1 MISGVPTCFPQSNP
15 KLPTDQK
22 IYIVKTGN
30 HDTEMILKKRAE
42 QKADTKTHENQGLRP
57 VLSNLVSA
65 DHTQGAEGDV
75 LSPNPGTLRSV
86 AIVTILNRKSFYSR
100 NQKNDRLTRRDR
112 EHTTVKTGDSAF
124 CTVDFSGFLR

>member
-1 MISGVPTCFPQSNP
+1 
-15 KLPTDQK
+15 
-22 IYIVKTGN
+22 
-30 HDTEMILKKRAE
+30 MILKKRAE

-57 VLSNLVSA
+57 VLSNFVSV
-65 DHTQGAEGDV
+65 DHTQGAGDM

-86 AIVTILNRKSFYSR
+86 AIVTILNRKSFYGK

>member
-30 HDTEMILKKRAE
+30 RDTEMILEKRAE
-42 QKADTKTHENQGLRP
+42 QKADTKTDENQGLRP

-65 DHTQGAEGDV
+65 DHTQEAGGRALTQSGNLAECGDRHDSEQKK
-75 LSPNPGTLRSV
+75 LLR
-86 AIVTILNRKSFYSR
+86 K
-100 NQKNDRLTRRDR
+100 NQKNGRLTRRDR

>member
-1 MISGVPTCFPQSNP
+1 MISGIPTCFPQSNP

-30 HDTEMILKKRAE
+30 RDTEMILKKRAE

-57 VLSNLVSA
+57 VLSNFVSV
-65 DHTQGAEGDV
+65 DHTQGAERDV

-86 AIVTILNRKSFYSR
+86 AIVTILNRKSFYGK
-100 NQKNDRLTRRDR
+100 NQKNDRLTRRFQR
-112 EHTTVKTGDSAF
+112 LSTVRIQKI
-124 CTVDFSGFLR
+124 VFLPVVRSKILR